1 MKKNFCCGVCGNKKI
16 VKLTTFKNFPL
27 TGIFIRKRNL
37 KVPKNNLII
46 GYCSRCYHIQLKKFV
61 DKKILYNS
69 KYSTRTSNSH
79 LSKQAYKTEQKTL
92 IHFFYSW
99 HGSFAIRFFEFLH

>member
-1 MKKNFCCGVCGNKKI
+1 MKKNLCCGVCGNKKI

-46 GYCSRCYHIQLKKFV
+46 GYCSKCYHIQLKKFV
-61 DKKILYNS
+61 DKKFYITQN
-69 KYSTRTSNSH
+69 T
-79 LSKQAYKTEQKTL
+79 QQEPL
-92 IHFFYSW
+92 IHIYQNKLMIF
-99 HGSFAIRFFEFLH
+99 